1 MSLETPTTLEPEAS
15 PDAPSIPRSKRGDWT
30 WELVAQFPQQGEWTA
45 EEYLARS
52 FEGLVEFVD
61 GTLEFLP
68 MVTPIHQDIQ
78 MFLYH
83 RLLTIITGKTNWKVY
98 PAPLRLIIG
107 PARHREPD
115 LMLVRPEHIPDRQ
128 RPAIG
133 ADLVI
138 EVVSGDRQD
147 RLRDFVDKRRDYA
160 SLSIPEYWIVD
171 PETETITVL
180 TLPAGANE
188 YTEHGVFRAGQTA
201 TSELLPEFTVDVTAC
216 FKAGNGET
224 NPG

>member
-1 MSLETPTTLEPEAS
+1 MSIETPSAVSSDAS
-15 PDAPSIPRSKRGDWT
+15 FSTSPIPRSKRGDWT
-30 WELVAQFPQQGEWTA
+30 WELVTEFPQQGAWTA
-45 EEYLARS
+45 EDYLARS

-83 RLLTIITGKTNWKVY
+83 RLLAVIAGKLNWKVY

-107 PARHREPD
+107 PTRHREPD
-115 LMLVRPEHIPDRQ
+115 LMLVRPEHIPNRS

-133 ADLVI
+133 ADLVV

-147 RLRDFVDKRRDYA
+147 RLRDFVEKRRDYA
-160 SLSIPEYWIVD
+160 SLAIPEYWIVD

-180 TLPAGANE
+180 TLPAAANE
-188 YTEHGVFRAGQTA
+188 YTEHSVFRIGEIA
-201 TSELLPEFTVDVTAC
+201 TSVLLPEFVVDVSAC
-216 FKAGNGET
+216 FAAGKGT
-224 NPG
+224 P